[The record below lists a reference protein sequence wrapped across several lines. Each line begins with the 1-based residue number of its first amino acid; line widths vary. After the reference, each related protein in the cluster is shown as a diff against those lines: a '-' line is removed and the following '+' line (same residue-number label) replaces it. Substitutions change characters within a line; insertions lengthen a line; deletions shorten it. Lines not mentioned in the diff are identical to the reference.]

1 MKYIKTYEKKAMN
14 ISDLKKSNITL
25 YNISNRFK
33 KLISEIKKLEI
44 TEENRTTLNMKVDSY
59 GKIIIDYYYYSDCL
73 FEIVLDLDND
83 NNYRLD
89 TVIQVKSVY
98 NQILYDLI
106 NSIFNIYMIYN
117 SNNNFGTYIIPS
129 SKITNLLTNLEES
142 FYATI
147 NSEKFNL

>member
-1 MKYIKTYEKKAMN
+1 MKYIKTYEKKTMK
-14 ISDLKKSNITL
+14 ISDLKKSNNTL
-25 YNISNRFK
+25 YTIANRFK
-33 KLISEIKKLEI
+33 NLLSEIKKLEI
-44 TEENRTTLNMKVDSY
+44 TEENKTTLNMRIDSY
-59 GKIIIDYYYYSDCL
+59 EKIIIDYNYYSDCL
-73 FEIVLDLDND
+73 FEIVLYLDFD
-83 NNYRLD
+83 YNYRLD

-129 SKITNLLTNLEES
+129 DKIIDGLTNLEKS